1 MDGIIDIMRSNDG
14 TMISLSY
21 NRSNNGI
28 MIIYIMIYYN
38 AKDNDNI
45 ICLLMR
51 VIKLG
56 MMILQAM
63 IIHDLHVQ
71 SA

>member
-1 MDGIIDIMRSNDG
+1 
-14 TMISLSY
+14 
-21 NRSNNGI
+21 
-28 MIIYIMIYYN
+28 MIYYN